1 VRVPRYVN
9 IAFILL
15 AIHAPGCG
23 GEDETNKPVDMK
35 PADTSQFKG
44 MLEQQTKDLTK
55 GKKAAIPKP

>member
-1 VRVPRYVN
+1 VRIPRYVN

-23 GEDETNKPVDMK
+23 GGEEENKPVDMK
-35 PADTSQFKG
+35 PADVSKFKG
-44 MLEQQTKDLTK
+44 MIDQQTSDLTK

>member
-1 VRVPRYVN
+1 VRIPRYVN

-23 GEDETNKPVDMK
+23 GEDENNKPVDMK
-35 PADTSQFKG
+35 PGDTSQFKG

-55 GKKAAIPKP
+55 GKAIPKP

>member
-1 VRVPRYVN
+1 MRIPRYVN

-23 GEDETNKPVDMK
+23 EDENNKPVDMK

-55 GKKAAIPKP
+55 GKKTAIPKP

>member
-1 VRVPRYVN
+1 VRIPRYVN

-23 GEDETNKPVDMK
+23 GEDENKPVDMK

-44 MLEQQTKDLTK
+44 MLEQQTNAITK
-55 GKKAAIPKP
+55 GKKTASPKP